1 MQLFSER
8 KRHACFYKV
17 TAALFI
23 VILVL
28 CSFGAGQMRAGAEGV
43 TTFTVDTLADG
54 VDGSLRAAIDAANI
68 TAGDFKIVIAVE
80 GTLTASTALPV
91 LNIHGRSGFIQS
103 NPNATL
109 TGFTCDIRDGGIFT
123 LENVSIDNRAYDFAT
138 IVARGNPEDTL
149 LLSGRNSIKGN
160 SHAVTISVDGFQDGR
175 LIIDRVPGGSDAD
188 SVLTL
193 TDARVDVH
201 FVDELALKGGTV
213 ESHGSITGIAS
224 GLWVTGGRL
233 IGLGDRDYGI
243 TAYFIHGSTA
253 PITIDGGTIVARGG
267 ISDIGLYTY
276 LIINGGSFNA
286 KTIEDTMHPVDGSG
300 NLVYL
305 VTVTVGDPSVKNTEV
320 SCSVNGG
327 ASFSCVTD
335 EEGKLYLWMPAG
347 EGAAEIDTGTALYR
361 ASGTVEENYDNAMLA
376 QLVPPV
382 VTAVAVSPSSVAA
395 VGGSSVQ
402 FSARVEGLYYP
413 PQTVTWTVDN
423 GHAGT
428 SIDGSGLLTI
438 STGETSRTL
447 TVTATSTYD
456 TGKSGTAQVSVVS
469 AIAIAVGAI
478 LLLLLLVLLLIFL

>member
-1 MQLFSER
+1 MDLSSAK
-8 KRHACFYKV
+8 KRPCFYKV

-23 VILVL
+23 SILVL
-28 CSFGAGQMRAGAEGV
+28 CSFGAGQMRAAAESV
-43 TTFTVDTLADG
+43 TTFTVTTLEDG

-233 IGLGDRDYGI
+233 IAIGDRDHGI
-243 TAYFIHGSTA
+243 TAYYIHGSTA
-253 PITIDGGTIVARGG
+253 PITIDEGTSR
-267 ISDIGLYTY
+267 SR
-276 LIINGGSFNA
+276 
-286 KTIEDTMHPVDGSG
+286 
-300 NLVYL
+300 
-305 VTVTVGDPSVKNTEV
+305 
-320 SCSVNGG
+320 
-327 ASFSCVTD
+327 ASPPMQKKSAF
-335 EEGKLYLWMPAG
+335 
-347 EGAAEIDTGTALYR
+347 AAE
-361 ASGTVEENYDNAMLA
+361 
-376 QLVPPV
+376 
-382 VTAVAVSPSSVAA
+382 
-395 VGGSSVQ
+395 
-402 FSARVEGLYYP
+402 
-413 PQTVTWTVDN
+413 
-423 GHAGT
+423 
-428 SIDGSGLLTI
+428 
-438 STGETSRTL
+438 TL
-447 TVTATSTYD
+447 
-456 TGKSGTAQVSVVS
+456 
-469 AIAIAVGAI
+469 IR
-478 LLLLLLVLLLIFL
+478 